1 MGKQQ
6 RDNAMF
12 EYLEL
17 YVHADIITD
26 NHDLFSQLKTTFRHA
41 FRTCSLKSVL
51 WVDQDVLEPGFVINY
66 TVLHKTKTIVTYYSS
81 RQQHTRTRLYCFLF
95 QHPSHTWFSTFLLF
109 ICLLKYLFWN
119 SKHREYTYDMEKH
132 LVHIDITISTD
143 SVFCHVW
150 SFSNA
155 RAPVLVRWMHGVRVV
170 LSGTLLPVQTGLSTK
185 HSFKSVP
192 EFLTEPTVD
201 DEIDGGFECE

>member
-1 MGKQQ
+1 
-6 RDNAMF
+6 MF

-17 YVHADIITD
+17 YVHVDIITD
-26 NHDLFSQLKTTFRHA
+26 NHDLFSLLKTTFRHA

-51 WVDQDVLEPGFVINY
+51 WVDKDVFKPGFIVNY
-66 TVLHKTKTIVTYYSS
+66 TVLHKTKTIVTNYSC
-81 RQQHTRTRLYCFLF
+81 RQQHTRTRLYCCCWVFFKTSIPHVTWISSF
-95 QHPSHTWFSTFLLF
+95 QLF

-155 RAPVLVRWMHGVRVV
+155 RAPVLVCWMHGVRVV